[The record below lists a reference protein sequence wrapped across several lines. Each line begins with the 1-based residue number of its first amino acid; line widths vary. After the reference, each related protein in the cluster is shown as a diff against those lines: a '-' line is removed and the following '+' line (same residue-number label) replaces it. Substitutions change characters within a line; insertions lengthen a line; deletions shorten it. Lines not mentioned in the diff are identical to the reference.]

1 VADVANDLVLR
12 HEDVPLPCQEMVLP
26 KDVMLIRGGVFILKK
41 LAPKSRGTGDG
52 ARLRSRPTAARCDPC
67 MTFFPPL

>member
-1 VADVANDLVLR
+1 
-12 HEDVPLPCQEMVLP
+12 MVLP

-41 LAPKSRGTGDG
+41 LAAKSRGTGDG
-52 ARLRSRPTAARCDPC
+52 ARLRSRPTAARYDPC